1 MLMSDSKPHATYF
14 GQNAISK
21 LLNNMIKESE
31 YCSKVFQTQF
41 NKPLVWLENIMK
53 ILNILQIVRLE

>member
-1 MLMSDSKPHATYF
+1 MSDSKPHATYF
-14 GQNAISK
+14 GENAISK

-41 NKPLVWLENIMK
+41 NKPLV
-53 ILNILQIVRLE
+53 

>member
-1 MLMSDSKPHATYF
+1 MLMSGSKPHTTYF
-14 GQNAISK
+14 GGNAISK

-41 NKPLVWLENIMK
+41 NRPLVLTGNYHEDFK
-53 ILNILQIVRLE
+53 YSTDC